1 MSEMLVLNPR
11 RRRRKSHAKRAGT
24 RRRRRGTTGRRRRRT
39 TVHAHRMHNPRRR
52 RRSVARRRVH
62 RRRRRNPSVRGLTGS
77 PIAKGLAL
85 ALGVKVTDG
94 ITAKLSSMLPASMQS
109 NPDLARIGTKAALA
123 FGLPIVLRKVRVL
136 PPAIASAV
144 SVGATIALGLD
155 IIKTYVAPRVPFLA
169 DYEQVPLM
177 GTDSPEVL
185 QSYEAMQLTG
195 TDSAYGGGAY

>member
-11 RRRRKSHAKRAGT
+11 RRRRKSHAKRTGT
-24 RRRRRGTTGRRRRRT
+24 RRRRATTGRRRRRT
-39 TVHAHRMHNPRRR
+39 TVHAHRAHNPRR

-62 RRRRRNPSVRGLTGS
+62 RRRRRNPSLGGHGMTGTLT
-77 PIAKGLAL
+77 KGLWL
-85 ALGVKVTDG
+85 AGGVAVTNAIG
-94 ITAKLSSMLPASMQS
+94 NKLASMLPANLQS
-109 NPDLARIGTKAALA
+109 NPDVARIGTKAALGI
-123 FGLPIVLRKVRVL
+123 GLPILLRKVRLV
-136 PPAIASAV
+136 PPGIANALAVGGAIAF
-144 SVGATIALGLD
+144 GLD
-155 IIKTYVAPRVPFLA
+155 VVKTYIAPKVPFLS